1 MSLFLANNYLSH
13 NYKYL
18 NRYSMKHK
26 QKGVTPVIAIVL
38 LIMITVSLVGA
49 INYQIEDLTQDPDTG
64 FLDDHNINIQTAVR
78 QGDTPGEIA
87 LRVQNSGNQQ
97 LNLLELV
104 RIELSVPGEE
114 RLPPQTAA
122 ESFEELETLG
132 VQECFTQDLDNE
144 KQVLEPGQIIVCST
158 GIEMVNPNQETTI
171 HIVESDTGQE
181 IDSYSCNPSESLS
194 PTC

>member
-87 LRVQNSGNQQ
+87 LRVQNSGDQQ